1 MAMTT
6 EIENMPPDNTGTEI
20 TRLNACRHGVL
31 SRHTVLPWEDAAQ
44 YEDVLNSLISEHVP
58 SGPTE
63 LHLVEELAGIF
74 WRKRRLRMAE
84 TSAHRR
90 GLDRVLCDYRD
101 TAKVAVAHR
110 HTSSSSE
117 ATRTAVRMTP
127 ADTEAQLADIAAD
140 QAKTLRTMAVLG
152 KNRSDSYEAALH
164 ELREDTLEWW
174 AEMLAE
180 SSTEN
185 DPDEEVF
192 AADAASLRRFLEG
205 HVLKFFEE
213 RREEL
218 SNRDLIREQALGETL
233 EPAVMERLARY
244 EVHLDRK
251 LERMLTMLFRLKE
264 MRQDTASNPA

>member
-6 EIENMPPDNTGTEI
+6 EIENMPPDSTSTEI

-31 SRHTVLPWEDAAQ
+31 SRYTLLPWEDAAQ

-90 GLDRVLCDYRD
+90 GLDRALCDYRD
-101 TAKVAVAHR
+101 TAKVAIAHR

-117 ATRTAVRMTP
+117 AARTAVRTTP

-140 QAKTLRTMAVLG
+140 QALTLRAMAVLG
-152 KNRSDSYEAALH
+152 KNRDDSYEAALL
-164 ELREDTLEWW
+164 ELREDTQEWW
-174 AEMLAE
+174 AETLQE
-180 SSTEN
+180 SSAEN
-185 DPDEEVF
+185 DPDEELF
-192 AADAASLRRFLEG
+192 TTDAASLRRFIEG
-205 HVLKFFEE
+205 HVLIFFKA

-218 SNRDLIREQALGETL
+218 SNRDLIREQALGETF
-233 EPAVMERLARY
+233 EPALMERLARY

-251 LERMLTMLFRLKE
+251 LERMLAMLFRLKE
-264 MRQDTASNPA
+264 VRQDTARKPA